1 MTDSQKLEMSRKPK
15 KPLWRRILKWTVRI
29 AVVLVVLLIG
39 VWSVWNY
46 VTARSL
52 RNEINSISAAG
63 APLTFR
69 ELADTVDKVD
79 EAKDAGPYY
88 AAALAL
94 LRRANQN
101 ERDEVQKK
109 LNKVVEKASP
119 VPPELLADAQRLNI
133 DNRLT
138 LEMLD
143 RGSAMSGCNY
153 DIGIE
158 YGISV
163 CLPRLDSAKK
173 TARIVSL
180 RTKLLALQGQG
191 DKAVDSAISSLRML
205 RMFDRQ
211 PVMVCCLVKIA
222 CMSLFSSDVPVIL
235 EFGRPSAESLGRL
248 QDALEEAEES
258 INLKRMWIAER
269 VYSMEIMRNLISGG
283 RKLEASGEGSLPMPE
298 RWPSR
303 LASPFARTM
312 ATRMLRVHARF
323 ITAAGKDWPEVL
335 DAIRAIAAQQSPSA
349 FDTFGQI
356 LTPAFER
363 TAVILGRTLATV
375 RSARLAIMIERYRHA
390 RGKLPQSLA
399 EIETET
405 AQKSPLDPFTGKI
418 LIYRKT
424 DDGYKV
430 FSLGDDRKEN
440 THEELNRGDVA
451 DWGVH
456 IRLLPAP
463 PE

>member
-1 MTDSQKLEMSRKPK
+1 MTDSQKLETSRKPR
-15 KPLWRRILKWTVRI
+15 KPLWRRILKWTLRV

-46 VTARSL
+46 VAARSL

-63 APLTFR
+63 EPLTFR
-69 ELADTVDKVD
+69 ELADSIDKVD
-79 EAKDAGPYY
+79 EADDAGPYY

-94 LRRANQN
+94 LRRANQDK
-101 ERDEVQKK
+101 RDEVQKK

-119 VPPELLADAQRLNI
+119 APPELLADAQRLI
-133 DNRLT
+133 EDNRLA

-143 RGSAMSGCNY
+143 QGLAMPGCNY

-163 CLPRLDSAKK
+163 CLPRLSSARDM
-173 TARIVSL
+173 ARTVSL
-180 RTKLLALQGQG
+180 RTELLALRGQG

-211 PVMVCCLVKIA
+211 PVMICCLVKIA
-222 CMSLFSSDVPVIL
+222 CLSLFIADVPVIL
-235 EFGRPSAESLGRL
+235 EFGRPSAEALGRL
-248 QDALEEAEES
+248 QDALGEAEKS
-258 INLKRMWIAER
+258 IDLKRMWIAER
-269 VYSMEIMRNLISGG
+269 VYSMEIMRNLISG
-283 RKLEASGEGSLPMPE
+283 RRELEAGSDFSLPIPE

-303 LASPFARTM
+303 LASPFTRTM
-312 ATRMLRVHARF
+312 ATHTLQMHARF
-323 ITAAGKDWPEVL
+323 IAVAGKDWPEVL
-335 DAIRAIAAQQSPSA
+335 DAMRAIAAQQRPSA
-349 FDTFGQI
+349 LGTLGQSLI
-356 LTPAFER
+356 PAFER
-363 TAVILGRTLATV
+363 ATVILGRTLATV

-399 EIETET
+399 EIET
-405 AQKSPLDPFTGKI
+405 AQKSPLDPFTGKA

-440 THEELNRGDVA
+440 NKAKLNSGDGT
-451 DWGVH
+451 DWGVY

-463 PE
+463 PEQ